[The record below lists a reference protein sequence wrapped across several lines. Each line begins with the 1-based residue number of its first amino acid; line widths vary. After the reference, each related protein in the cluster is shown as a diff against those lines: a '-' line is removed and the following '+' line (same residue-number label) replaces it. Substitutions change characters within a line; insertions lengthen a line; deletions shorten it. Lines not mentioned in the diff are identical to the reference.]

1 VPEPLTHYRT
11 SVEDSARWLG
21 FRFRPGDIVIS
32 APSKTGTTWTQMI
45 CALLVFQTPDLPA
58 PLTTLSPWMDM
69 RVRPASQ
76 VHAHLEAQTHRRF
89 IKTHTPLDGVPADE
103 RATYLAVGRHPLDVA
118 VSLRHQ
124 GKNLDRDVIRRLLD
138 EPGESETGST
148 SLAATTDERAGLL
161 RWMDNDEP
169 VQENLDTL
177 RGLVWQTSRAWQ
189 RREERNVFLVHY
201 SDLSANLEREMRRIA
216 ELVEIHVPERTW
228 PELVDA
234 ATFALMKKRSADLVP
249 DERLGIMKSTDAFFR
264 RGSGGE
270 WRQWLTEDDLARYDR
285 RLTEL
290 AEPDL
295 ASWLHHGRSGS
306 S

>member
-1 VPEPLTHYRT
+1 M
-11 SVEDSARWLG
+11 EDSARWHG

-69 RVRPASQ
+69 RVRPVSQ

-89 IKTHTPLDGVPADE
+89 IKTHTPLDGVPADD
-103 RATYLAVGRHPLDVA
+103 RVTYLAVARHPLDVA

-124 GKNLDRDVIRRLLD
+124 GKNLDRDVIRRLLG
-138 EPGESETGST
+138 EPAESETGST
-148 SLAATTDERAGLL
+148 SLADATDERSSLL
-161 RWMDNDEP
+161 RWMDNEES
-169 VQENLDTL
+169 VLENLDSL
-177 RGLVWQTSRAWQ
+177 RGLVWQTSLAWS
-189 RREERNVFLVHY
+189 RRDDPNVFLVHY
-201 SDLSANLEREMRRIA
+201 SDLAAHLEAEMRRIG
-216 ELVEIHVPERTW
+216 ELLEIHVPERTW
-228 PELVDA
+228 PQLVDA

-264 RGSGGE
+264 RGAGDE
-270 WRQWLTEDDLARYDR
+270 WRQWLTDEDLARYDR

-295 ASWLHHGRSGS
+295 VHWLHHGGRGS
-306 S
+306 SV